1 MKYLA
6 IFTVL
11 FLSACTMV
19 APPYKNSMD
28 NLQHLKRSS
37 LELMAVGN
45 IEDNKKLNSISLRG
59 SSLVSPNNKSFGDYL
74 ESALQSELTAAK
86 LYSGVSSI
94 VIAGK
99 LIENDIDVSGFSV
112 GDGKMTVEFVVTNK
126 NSVIFTKSISVTHE
140 FESSFIGSIAI
151 PNGQLNYPVLVQKL
165 CGALFNDPDFM
176 KATQR

>member
-6 IFTVL
+6 IFSVL

-37 LELMAVGN
+37 FETMAVGN

-74 ESALQSELTAAK
+74 ELALESELTAAK

-94 VIAGK
+94 VINGK

-112 GDGKMTVEFVVTNK
+112 GEGNMTVEFVVSN
-126 NSVIFTKSISVTHE
+126 NDSVIFTKSISVTHE
-140 FESSFIGSIAI
+140 LDSSFIGSIAI
-151 PNGQLNYPVLVQKL
+151 PNGQLSYPILVQKL
-165 CGALFNDPDFM
+165 CGALFTDPDFM